1 MRNPLCFLVLKLFN
15 ETRENWW
22 AFFFAIS
29 HLRLLNIFCKKLYNF
44 SLGLNFICFLTVVK
58 NSERFQRNA
67 RLTVGDLIWSWI
79 INKGGNLEGGLKRQ
93 PYSAFSR
100 EVVGKNVHTTIP
112 KSNVGIWSIHCS
124 WHCSCRTYFCCFPLA
139 LANIRSMGSCA
150 ILSTSF
156 EEQWTQ
162 NHPQY
167 VSGLSRELFPTT
179 FLEIAVFIRANSHT
193 RYQSTCGS
201 FYLPSFPTTSL
212 PLKCKLW
219 WLPHKWTYGDI
230 NFH

>member
-1 MRNPLCFLVLKLFN
+1 MVN
-15 ETRENWW
+15 
-22 AFFFAIS
+22 
-29 HLRLLNIFCKKLYNF
+29 
-44 SLGLNFICFLTVVK
+44 

-112 KSNVGIWSIHCS
+112 KSNMGIWSIHCS

-150 ILSTSF
+150 ILSTCF

-167 VSGLSRELFPTT
+167 VSRLSRELFPTT
-179 FLEIAVFIRANSHT
+179 FLEIAVFIRANPHT
-193 RYQSTCGS
+193 RYQNTCGS